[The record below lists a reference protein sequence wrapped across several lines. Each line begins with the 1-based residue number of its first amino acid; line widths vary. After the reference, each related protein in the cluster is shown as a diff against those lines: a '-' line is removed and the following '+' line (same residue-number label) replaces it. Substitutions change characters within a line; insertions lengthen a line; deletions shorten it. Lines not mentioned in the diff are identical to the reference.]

1 MYAGHDTHLD
11 ATHYGSATTALAMMA
26 RDAAMQ
32 GTFYSLQ
39 VGGEKETLQEGRD
52 RDNYTHPAPTATFL
66 CSKAGKRAATRPMT
80 IGQSRPVAAE
90 DVPLMEPAS
99 APLQQPY
106 SVLNEQ
112 LRRDHFALR
121 GPPHGMP
128 TRKDFANPHHTPVFD
143 AAAYLM

>member
-11 ATHYGSATTALAMMA
+11 ATHYGSATTAVAMMG

-39 VGGEKETLQEGRD
+39 VGGEKETMQEGRD

-66 CSKAGKRAATRPMT
+66 GAKAGRGAATHPQT
-80 IGQSRPVAAE
+80 IGAVGRVAAE
-90 DVPLMEPAS
+90 DAPLMEPAS

-128 TRKDFANPHHTPVFD
+128 TRNDFDNPHHAPVFD
-143 AAAYLM
+143 AAAY